1 MTIIVVKTVINFL
14 FIKYSYIFRISEP
27 VEVPEVFY
35 GPFDFALRLRPST
48 APFDCALR
56 LRPSTSLRDHSGTT
70 QGPLKDNSGILLFT
84 YIQICTA

>member
-35 GPFDFALRLRPST
+35 GPFD
-48 APFDCALR
+48 CALR
-56 LRPSTSLRDHSGTT
+56 LRPSTSPFDFAQGPLRDHSGTA
-70 QGPLKDNSGILLFT
+70 QGSFYLLIFKSVRLEFT
-84 YIQICTA
+84 TSFAEEF